1 MNMLQGNSAGTTAP
15 PEGVVGRVFSVD
27 NDEDVFWRCKLPY
40 GPRRRRYDLFTAVSV
55 AECSVSLVL
64 GVDTVLSSFFAA
76 WVTLLKCVGRLEVH
90 NTPPVI

>member
-1 MNMLQGNSAGTTAP
+1 
-15 PEGVVGRVFSVD
+15 VFSVD